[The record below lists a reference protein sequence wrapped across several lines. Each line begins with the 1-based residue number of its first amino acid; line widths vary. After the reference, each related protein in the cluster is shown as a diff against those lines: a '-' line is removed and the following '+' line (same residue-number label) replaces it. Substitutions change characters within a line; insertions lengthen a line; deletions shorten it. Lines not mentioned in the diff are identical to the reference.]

1 MTALKIQSKERL
13 LPHGVEETEPT
24 VCPKPAPT
32 QDEEDPKVWADQDEE
47 EPIIAAESKIT
58 SYQMNQKSITN
69 VNPLSSQSVVQA
81 IASRGETKTTCH
93 ANQKLKYFCGKKKTQ
108 A

>member
-1 MTALKIQSKERL
+1 

-58 SYQMNQKSITN
+58 SN
-69 VNPLSSQSVVQA
+69 
-81 IASRGETKTTCH
+81 
-93 ANQKLKYFCGKKKTQ
+93 
-108 A
+108 